1 MERTVNVPGVE
12 ACLEIACIGRTLN
25 HEQTTRDRQADMG
38 LPDPE
43 EVGGL
48 VALRCLG
55 GGCGFE

>member
-12 ACLEIACIGRTLN
+12 ACLEIACIGQRLN

-43 EVGGL
+43 RGGGM